1 MKKLWNKWTEI
12 ALVKRILVGLVLGAI
27 LGLTVPGAT
36 GISILGDVFVSALKA
51 IAPLLVFFLVLSSL
65 CNAGNSHGGVIK
77 TVIILYMFS
86 TVLAA
91 VIAVFASMAFPVKLT
106 LATAAATDAAA
117 PQGIAE
123 VLNNL
128 LLNVVANPVSS
139 LVNANYVGILT
150 WAILLGLAFRAAN
163 DMTKNVLNDIA
174 NGTSAVVSWI
184 INMAPFGIF
193 GLVFNTVSTNGLE
206 IFTTYGKLLAL
217 LVGCMLFIY
226 FVTNP
231 LLVYWCIRKNPYP
244 LIFHCLK
251 RSALTAFFTRS
262 SAANIPVNMKV
273 CEDMGLDRDTYSVTI
288 PLGATI
294 NMDGAAITITV
305 MTMATAFTLGIHV
318 DIPTAIILS
327 LLAALSACGASGVA
341 GGSLLLIPMACSLFG
356 ISDDISMQVVAV
368 GFIIGVIQDSV
379 ETALNSSSDLL
390 LSASA
395 EFRQWRMEGKELK
408 VKESHAGG
416 SEFSSPFARSEPV
429 TRRIHLL
436 LPSESSPGNS
446 ACKEAFFPPRSDF

>member
-51 IAPLLVFFLVLSSL
+51 IAPLLVFFLVISSL

-106 LATAAATDAAA
+106 LATAAATDTAA

-163 DMTKNVLNDIA
+163 EITKNVLNDIA

-184 INMAPFGIF
+184 LNMAPFGIF

-273 CEDMGLDRDTYSVTI
+273 CEEMGLDRDTYSVTI

-395 EFRQWRMEGKELK
+395 EFRQWRMEGKEIK
-408 VKESHAGG
+408 FK
-416 SEFSSPFARSEPV
+416 
-429 TRRIHLL
+429 
-436 LPSESSPGNS
+436 
-446 ACKEAFFPPRSDF
+446 